1 MKKILALRII
11 ETIFLFGIVFIKTIT
26 PEQWS
31 KSISYLAA
39 GFHLNISTRADTF
52 IFSTLLIGYI
62 ISLIAS
68 FMQRGIKN
76 EWLKPSFVFAF
87 LGMAGFS
94 NEILRYIIGYKFQLI
109 LSFPIL
115 LLIFDWLAFFKLIKK
130 SPNQQV
136 DPIETTPVDEVKAQG
151 TQGHP

>member
-31 KSISYLAA
+31 KSTSYLAA
-39 GFHLNISTRADTF
+39 GFHLNLSTNADTY
-52 IFSTLLIGYI
+52 IFSTLLIGYVV
-62 ISLIAS
+62 SLIAS

-76 EWLKPSFVFAF
+76 ECLKPSFVFAI
-87 LGMAGFS
+87 LGVAGFS
-94 NEILRYIIGYKFQLI
+94 NEILRYIIEYRFQLI

-115 LLIFDWLAFFKLIKK
+115 LLIFDWLAFFRLLKK
-130 SPNQQV
+130 SPNQN
-136 DPIETTPVDEVKAQG
+136 IEPTLKTPVESGEVESGEA
-151 TQGHP
+151 HV